1 MADKADM
8 KRLLPFLVAILAILS
23 LTQDKIKAV
32 MFMVFYEWSK
42 ATESKK
48 IKKQILDSFVFDER
62 AETLTVAK

>member
-1 MADKADM
+1 M

-32 MFMVFYEWSK
+32 MFMVFYEESK